1 MRHSGEKEEGGPAS
15 ERSLSGEH
23 DTKAKRVRQK
33 RQDSP
38 VPSCVSMKSDSSMEQ
53 PIKFRKGDC
62 TTDPGVRQ
70 KRPDSPVPSCVS
82 MKSDS
87 SMEQPIKF
95 RKGDCTTDPGVR
107 KKRQDSPVPS
117 CVSMKSDSSMEQPI
131 KFRKGD
137 CTTDPGVRQKR
148 PDSPVP
154 SCVSMKSDSSM
165 EQPIK
170 FRKGDC
176 TTDPG
181 VRQKRPDSP
190 VPSCVSMKSDSSMEQ
205 PIKFR
210 KGDCT
215 TDPGV
220 RQKRQDSPV
229 PSCVSMKSDS
239 SMEQPIKF
247 RKGDC
252 TTDPGVRQKRPD
264 SPVPSCVSM
273 KSDSSM
279 EQPIKF
285 RKGDCT
291 TDPGVRKKRQDS
303 PVPSCV
309 SMKSDSSM
317 EQPIKFRK
325 GDCTTDPGVR
335 QKRPDSPVPSCVSMK
350 SDSSMEQP
358 IKFRKGDCT
367 TDPGVRQKRPDSPV
381 PSCVSMKSDSSMEQ
395 PIKFR
400 KGDCTT
406 DPGSLEEDQSR
417 CAVCQQVQR
426 DPVSITCGHRFC
438 RQCIT
443 RYWEK
448 PAPSGD
454 YDCPQCRKKSRTLPV
469 LRHLSEPNDARGSEI
484 MDDSLQRAIVN
495 HKDSLT
501 RRYACVKEGLE
512 KAGNQTPLNRIYT
525 ELYITE
531 GESEGVNNEHEV
543 WQLETATRTPTSH
556 DTAIHCNDIFKPLP
570 GQERSIRT
578 VLTKGI
584 AGIGKTVS
592 VQKFILDWAEG
603 KANQDVDV
611 IFLLPFRELN
621 LIKDQQYSL
630 LRLLNDFNTEL
641 DIGNAKKL
649 TACKAMFILDGL
661 DESRLPLDFQ
671 HIEMVS
677 DVTQASSVDVL
688 LTNLIKGNLLPSAL
702 LWITTRPAA
711 ANQIPSGCVDQV
723 TEVRGFNDP
732 QKEEYFRKRF
742 SDEDLASRIISH
754 IKTSRSLHIMC
765 HIPVFCWISATVLEH
780 MLSTDKSREM
790 PTTLTEMS
798 IHFLLIQTS
807 LKNQKYHGR
816 DEMDQEELVESDKEI
831 ILKLGK
837 LAFEHLEKGNL
848 MFYEEDLKECG
859 IDVKEASVYSGL
871 CTQIFKEESVLF
883 QRMVYCFVHLSI
895 QEFLSAVYIY
905 HCYTTKNMV
914 ELKPFLKRKSR
925 AASEELTLDELLKSA
940 VDKALESKNG
950 HLDLFVRFLHG
961 MSLESNQ
968 KLLRGLVTQTES
980 SPESVQRT
988 IRSLTV
994 MQRKNISP
1002 ERCINLFHCLIE
1014 MKDQSVQEEIR
1025 EYLTSEDRSKNLSLA
1040 HCSALA
1046 YTLQI
1051 SEVVLDVF
1059 DLKEYKTSEEG
1070 RRRLLPAVR
1079 GCRKA
1084 LLTDCELTDT
1094 SCEVLVPALSS
1105 TSSHLREL
1113 DLSNN
1118 DLKDSGVKLLS
1129 VGLGNP
1135 HCKLE
1140 TLRLTGCKLTDTSCE
1155 VLASVLSSTS
1165 SYLRELDLSNN
1176 DLKDSGVKL
1185 LSAGLGNPHCKLE
1198 TLRLSLCGVE
1208 EEGCASLVSALRSN
1222 PSHLKELD
1230 LSNNRSGDSGVRL
1243 LSAGL
1248 EDPHCR
1254 LEKLNVEPGGVY
1266 TIKPWP
1272 RKYACDLTLDPNTV
1286 NQQLSLSEENRK
1298 VTRRREKQPY
1308 PDHPERFEI
1317 WKQVLCREGLTGRCY
1332 WEVEWSGRGAYIAVT
1347 YKGIS
1352 RRGKSTDCLIGLND
1366 KSWSLQCSDQHYTAW
1381 HNHKPTSIEAPSS
1394 SFHRVGVYLDWPAGT
1409 LSFYR
1414 VSSDTLTHLHTFTS
1428 TFTEPL
1434 YPGFRFYCD
1443 TSVSLCQV

>member
-1 MRHSGEKEEGGPAS
+1 MSLSGEREEEGPASKRSRLSGEREEGGPAS
-15 ERSLSGEH
+15 KMSLSGEREEGGPASKMSLSVEREEGGPASKRSLSGEREEGGPASKRSLSGVREEEGPASKRSRLSGEREEGGPASKRSRLSGEREEEGPASKMSLSGEREEGDPASKRSLSGEREEGGPASKRSLSGEREGGPASKRSLSGEREEEGPASKSRLSGEH
-23 DTKAKRVRQK
+23 DTKAKSGLQHYQAVSQPAVIGSPIGWCTIGPASSGFGQCRLSLVQQK
-33 RQDSP
+33 RPDSP
-38 VPSCVSMKSDSSMEQ
+38 EPSCVSMKSDRSMEQ
-53 PIKFRKGDC
+53 PL
-62 TTDPGVRQ
+62 
-70 KRPDSPVPSCVS
+70 
-82 MKSDS
+82 
-87 SMEQPIKF
+87 
-95 RKGDCTTDPGVR
+95 
-107 KKRQDSPVPS
+107 
-117 CVSMKSDSSMEQPI
+117 
-131 KFRKGD
+131 
-137 CTTDPGVRQKR
+137 
-148 PDSPVP
+148 
-154 SCVSMKSDSSM
+154 
-165 EQPIK
+165 
-170 FRKGDC
+170 
-176 TTDPG
+176 
-181 VRQKRPDSP
+181 
-190 VPSCVSMKSDSSMEQ
+190 
-205 PIKFR
+205 
-210 KGDCT
+210 
-215 TDPGV
+215 
-220 RQKRQDSPV
+220 
-229 PSCVSMKSDS
+229 
-239 SMEQPIKF
+239 
-247 RKGDC
+247 
-252 TTDPGVRQKRPD
+252 
-264 SPVPSCVSM
+264 
-273 KSDSSM
+273 
-279 EQPIKF
+279 
-285 RKGDCT
+285 
-291 TDPGVRKKRQDS
+291 
-303 PVPSCV
+303 
-309 SMKSDSSM
+309 
-317 EQPIKFRK
+317 
-325 GDCTTDPGVR
+325 
-335 QKRPDSPVPSCVSMK
+335 
-350 SDSSMEQP
+350 
-358 IKFRKGDCT
+358 
-367 TDPGVRQKRPDSPV
+367 
-381 PSCVSMKSDSSMEQ
+381 
-395 PIKFR
+395 KFR

-406 DPGSLEEDQSR
+406 DPGSLPEDQSR
-417 CAVCQQVQR
+417 CAVCEQVQR

-454 YDCPQCRKKSRTLPV
+454 YDCPQCRKRSRTRPV
-469 LRHLSEPNDARGSEI
+469 LQHLSEPNDARGSEN

-501 RRYACVKEGLE
+501 RRYECVIEGME

-543 WQLETATRTPTSH
+543 WQLETASRTPTSH

-578 VLTKGI
+578 VLTKGV

-603 KANQDVDV
+603 KANQDVNI

-621 LIKDQQYSL
+621 LIKDLQYSL
-630 LRLLNDFNTEL
+630 LRLLNVFHTEL
-641 DIGNAKKL
+641 DIGNANKL

-661 DESRLPLDFQ
+661 DESRFPLDFQ
-671 HIEMVS
+671 HIEMMS

-765 HIPVFCWISATVLEH
+765 HIPVFCWISAIVLEH
-780 MLSTDKSREM
+780 ILSIDKRREM

-816 DEMDQEELVESDKEI
+816 DEMDQEELMESDKEI
-831 ILKLGK
+831 LLKLGK
-837 LAFEHLEKGNL
+837 LAFENLEKGNL

-883 QRMVYCFVHLSI
+883 QRVVYCFIHLSI
-895 QEFLSAVYIY
+895 QEFLSAVYMY
-905 HCYTTKNMV
+905 HCYTTKNMD

-925 AASEELTLDELLKSA
+925 AASEELTLHDLLKSA

-980 SPESVQRT
+980 SPESVQKT
-988 IRSLTV
+988 IRSLKV

-1014 MKDQSVQEEIR
+1014 MKDHSVQEEIQ
-1025 EYLTSEDRSKNLSLA
+1025 EYLRSEDRSKNLTLA

-1046 YTLQI
+1046 YMLQI
-1051 SEVVLDVF
+1051 SEEVLDVF
-1059 DLKEYKTSEEG
+1059 DLKEYKTSQEG

-1079 GCRKA
+1079 HCRKA
-1084 LLTDCELTDT
+1084 LLTGCKLTDT
-1094 SCEVLVPALSS
+1094 SCEVLLSALSS
-1105 TSSHLREL
+1105 NSSHLRELDMSNNDLNDSGVKLLSAGLGNPHCKLETLRLSGCLVTDEGCSSLVSALKLNPSHLRELDLTNNDLKDSGVKLLSAGLGNPRCKLETLRLSGCLVTEEGCASLVSALRSNPSHPREL

-1129 VGLGNP
+1129 AVLGNP

-1140 TLRLTGCKLTDTSCE
+1140 TLRLSGCLVTEEGCASLVSALKLNPTH
-1155 VLASVLSSTS
+1155 
-1165 SYLRELDLSNN
+1165 LRELDLSNN

-1198 TLRLSLCGVE
+1198 TLRLSGCLVT

-1222 PSHLKELD
+1222 PSHLRELD
-1230 LSNNRSGDSGVRL
+1230 LSYNHPGDSGVRL

-1254 LEKLNVEPGGVY
+1254 LEKLNVEHGGEHTMKPG
-1266 TIKPWP
+1266 P
-1272 RKYACDLTLDPNTV
+1272 RKC
-1286 NQQLSLSEENRK
+1286 E
-1298 VTRRREKQPY
+1298 
-1308 PDHPERFEI
+1308 
-1317 WKQVLCREGLTGRCY
+1317 C
-1332 WEVEWSGRGAYIAVT
+1332 
-1347 YKGIS
+1347 
-1352 RRGKSTDCLIGLND
+1352 
-1366 KSWSLQCSDQHYTAW
+1366 
-1381 HNHKPTSIEAPSS
+1381 
-1394 SFHRVGVYLDWPAGT
+1394 
-1409 LSFYR
+1409 
-1414 VSSDTLTHLHTFTS
+1414 
-1428 TFTEPL
+1428 
-1434 YPGFRFYCD
+1434 
-1443 TSVSLCQV
+1443 

>member
-1 MRHSGEKEEGGPAS
+1 MC
-15 ERSLSGEH
+15 SL
-23 DTKAKRVRQK
+23 
-33 RQDSP
+33 P
-38 VPSCVSMKSDSSMEQ
+38 
-53 PIKFRKGDC
+53 
-62 TTDPGVRQ
+62 
-70 KRPDSPVPSCVS
+70 
-82 MKSDS
+82 
-87 SMEQPIKF
+87 
-95 RKGDCTTDPGVR
+95 
-107 KKRQDSPVPS
+107 
-117 CVSMKSDSSMEQPI
+117 
-131 KFRKGD
+131 
-137 CTTDPGVRQKR
+137 
-148 PDSPVP
+148 
-154 SCVSMKSDSSM
+154 
-165 EQPIK
+165 
-170 FRKGDC
+170 
-176 TTDPG
+176 
-181 VRQKRPDSP
+181 
-190 VPSCVSMKSDSSMEQ
+190 
-205 PIKFR
+205 
-210 KGDCT
+210 
-215 TDPGV
+215 
-220 RQKRQDSPV
+220 
-229 PSCVSMKSDS
+229 
-239 SMEQPIKF
+239 
-247 RKGDC
+247 
-252 TTDPGVRQKRPD
+252 
-264 SPVPSCVSM
+264 
-273 KSDSSM
+273 
-279 EQPIKF
+279 
-285 RKGDCT
+285 
-291 TDPGVRKKRQDS
+291 
-303 PVPSCV
+303 
-309 SMKSDSSM
+309 
-317 EQPIKFRK
+317 
-325 GDCTTDPGVR
+325 
-335 QKRPDSPVPSCVSMK
+335 
-350 SDSSMEQP
+350 
-358 IKFRKGDCT
+358 
-367 TDPGVRQKRPDSPV
+367 
-381 PSCVSMKSDSSMEQ
+381 
-395 PIKFR
+395 
-400 KGDCTT
+400 
-406 DPGSLEEDQSR
+406 EDQSR

-426 DPVSITCGHRFC
+426 DPVSISCGHRFC

-469 LRHLSEPNDARGSEI
+469 HLSEPNDAKGSEN
-484 MDDSLQRAIVN
+484 MDDNLQRAIVN
-495 HKDSLT
+495 HKDSLK
-501 RRYACVKEGLE
+501 RRYECVIGIE
-512 KAGNQTPLNRIYT
+512 KAGIQTPLNRIYT

-543 WQLETATRTPTSH
+543 WQLETASRTPTSH

-603 KANQDVDV
+603 KTNQDVDI
-611 IFLLPFRELN
+611 IFVLPFWELN
-621 LIKDQQYSL
+621 LIKDQQYTL
-630 LRLLNDFNTEL
+630 LGLLNYFHTEL

-649 TACKAMFILDGL
+649 TACKSMFILDGL

-671 HIEMVS
+671 HNKKVS
-677 DVTQASSVDVL
+677 DVTQTSSVDVL

-702 LWITTRPAA
+702 LWITSRPAA
-711 ANQIPSGCVDQV
+711 TNQIPPEYVDQV

-765 HIPVFCWISATVLEH
+765 HIPVFCWISAIVLEH
-780 MLSTDKSREM
+780 MLSTDKRREM

-798 IHFLLIQTS
+798 IHFLLIQTR

-816 DEMDQEELVESDKEI
+816 DEMDQEELMESDKEI

-848 MFYEEDLKECG
+848 MFYEEDLKEYG

-871 CTQIFKEESVLF
+871 CTQIFKEESVFF
-883 QRMVYCFVHLSI
+883 QRVVYCFDHLSI

-905 HCYTTKNMV
+905 HCYTNKKMDA
-914 ELKPFLKRKSR
+914 LKPFLKRKSR

-950 HLDLFVRFLHG
+950 HLDLFVCFLHG
-961 MSLESNQ
+961 MSLAANQ

-980 SPESVQRT
+980 SPESVEKT
-988 IRSLTV
+988 IRSLKM
-994 MQRKNISP
+994 MQKNMSP
-1002 ERCINLFHCLIE
+1002 ERWINLFHCLIE
-1014 MKDQSVQEEIR
+1014 MKDQSVQEEIQAYWR
-1025 EYLTSEDRSKNLSLA
+1025 SENTSKILTLA

-1046 YTLQI
+1046 YMLQI

-1059 DLKEYKTSEEG
+1059 DLKVYKTSEEG
-1070 RRRLLPAVR
+1070 RRRLVPAVR
-1079 GCRKA
+1079 RCRKA
-1084 LLTDCELTDT
+1084 LLTDCHFSDT
-1094 SCEVLVPALSS
+1094 L
-1105 TSSHLREL
+1105 
-1113 DLSNN
+1113 
-1118 DLKDSGVKLLS
+1118 
-1129 VGLGNP
+1129 
-1135 HCKLE
+1135 
-1140 TLRLTGCKLTDTSCE
+1140 CE
-1155 VLASVLSSTS
+1155 VLASVLSSNS
-1165 SYLRELDLSNN
+1165 SHLVELDLNECYG
-1176 DLKDSGVKL
+1176 LTDSGVKL
-1185 LSAGLGNPHCKLE
+1185 LSAGLGNPQCKLE
-1198 TLRLSLCGVE
+1198 TLSLSLCGVE

-1230 LSNNRSGDSGVRL
+1230 LSNNRSGDTGVRL

-1254 LEKLNVEPGGVY
+1254 LEKLNVEPGGVN

-1308 PDHPERFEI
+1308 PDHPERFEYCR
-1317 WKQVLCREGLTGRCY
+1317 QVLCREGLTGRCY
-1332 WEVEWSGRGAYIAVT
+1332 WEVEWSGRRAVIGVT

-1414 VSSDTLTHLHTFTS
+1414 VSFDTLTHLHTFTS

>member
-1 MRHSGEKEEGGPAS
+1 
-15 ERSLSGEH
+15 
-23 DTKAKRVRQK
+23 
-33 RQDSP
+33 
-38 VPSCVSMKSDSSMEQ
+38 
-53 PIKFRKGDC
+53 
-62 TTDPGVRQ
+62 
-70 KRPDSPVPSCVS
+70 
-82 MKSDS
+82 
-87 SMEQPIKF
+87 
-95 RKGDCTTDPGVR
+95 
-107 KKRQDSPVPS
+107 
-117 CVSMKSDSSMEQPI
+117 
-131 KFRKGD
+131 
-137 CTTDPGVRQKR
+137 
-148 PDSPVP
+148 
-154 SCVSMKSDSSM
+154 
-165 EQPIK
+165 
-170 FRKGDC
+170 
-176 TTDPG
+176 
-181 VRQKRPDSP
+181 
-190 VPSCVSMKSDSSMEQ
+190 
-205 PIKFR
+205 
-210 KGDCT
+210 
-215 TDPGV
+215 
-220 RQKRQDSPV
+220 
-229 PSCVSMKSDS
+229 
-239 SMEQPIKF
+239 
-247 RKGDC
+247 
-252 TTDPGVRQKRPD
+252 
-264 SPVPSCVSM
+264 
-273 KSDSSM
+273 
-279 EQPIKF
+279 
-285 RKGDCT
+285 
-291 TDPGVRKKRQDS
+291 
-303 PVPSCV
+303 
-309 SMKSDSSM
+309 
-317 EQPIKFRK
+317 
-325 GDCTTDPGVR
+325 
-335 QKRPDSPVPSCVSMK
+335 
-350 SDSSMEQP
+350 
-358 IKFRKGDCT
+358 
-367 TDPGVRQKRPDSPV
+367 
-381 PSCVSMKSDSSMEQ
+381 
-395 PIKFR
+395 
-400 KGDCTT
+400 
-406 DPGSLEEDQSR
+406 
-417 CAVCQQVQR
+417 
-426 DPVSITCGHRFC
+426 
-438 RQCIT
+438 
-443 RYWEK
+443 
-448 PAPSGD
+448 
-454 YDCPQCRKKSRTLPV
+454 
-469 LRHLSEPNDARGSEI
+469 

-495 HKDSLT
+495 HKDSLK
-501 RRYACVKEGLE
+501 RRYECVKEGKE

-543 WQLETATRTPTSH
+543 WQLETASRTPTSH

-603 KANQDVDV
+603 KANQDVDI
-611 IFLLPFRELN
+611 IFMLPFRELN
-621 LIKDQQYSL
+621 LIKDRLYSL
-630 LRLLNDFNTEL
+630 LRLLNDFHTEL

-661 DESRLPLDFQ
+661 DEGRFPLDFQ

-688 LTNLIKGNLLPSAL
+688 LRNLIKGNLLPSAL

-780 MLSTDKSREM
+780 MLRTDKRREM

-816 DEMDQEELVESDKEI
+816 DEMDQEDLMESDKDI
-831 ILKLGK
+831 LLKLGK

-895 QEFLSAVYIY
+895 QEFLSAVYMY
-905 HCYTTKNMV
+905 HCYTTKNMD

-925 AASEELTLDELLKSA
+925 AASEELTLHDLLKSA

-980 SPESVQRT
+980 SPESVEKT
-988 IRSLTV
+988 IRSLKV

-1014 MKDQSVQEEIR
+1014 MKDHSVQEEIQ
-1025 EYLTSEDRSKNLSLA
+1025 EYLRSENRSKNLSLA

-1046 YTLQI
+1046 YMLQI
-1051 SEVVLDVF
+1051 SEEVLDVF
-1059 DLKEYKTSEEG
+1059 DLKQYKTSEEG

-1084 LLTDCELTDT
+1084 LLT
-1094 SCEVLVPALSS
+1094 
-1105 TSSHLREL
+1105 
-1113 DLSNN
+1113 
-1118 DLKDSGVKLLS
+1118 
-1129 VGLGNP
+1129 
-1135 HCKLE
+1135 
-1140 TLRLTGCKLTDTSCE
+1140 GCKLTDTSCE
-1155 VLASVLSSTS
+1155 VLASVLSSNPS
-1165 SYLRELDLSNN
+1165 HLRELDLSNN

-1185 LSAGLGNPHCKLE
+1185 LSAGLGNPHCQLE
-1198 TLRLSLCGVE
+1198 TLRLSLCGVQ
-1208 EEGCASLVSALRSN
+1208 EEGFDSLVSALRSN
-1222 PSHLKELD
+1222 PSHLRELD
-1230 LSNNRSGDSGVRL
+1230 LSNNRPGDSGVRL

-1248 EDPHCR
+1248 EDPHWRLEKLKLSGCGVTEEGCASLVSALESNPSHLRELDLSNNDLKDSGVKLLSAVLGNPHCKLETLRLTDCELTDTSCEVLVPALSSNSSHLRELDLSNNDLKDSGVKLLSAGLGNPHCQLETLRLTDCELTDTSCEVLASALSSNPSHLRELDLSNNDLKDSGVKLLSAGLGNPHCQLETLRLTGCKLTDTSCEVLASVLSSNPSHLRELDLSNNDLKDSGVKLLSAGLGNPHCQLETLRLSLCGVQEEGFDSLVSALRSNPSHLRELDLSYNHPGDSGVRLLSAGLEDPHWR
-1254 LEKLNVEPGGVY
+1254 LEKLNVEPGGVE
-1266 TIKPWP
+1266 TIEPWP
-1272 RKYACDLTLDPNTV
+1272 RKYDCDLTLDPNTA
-1286 NQQLSLSEENRK
+1286 NEQLSLSEDNRK
-1298 VTRRREKQPY
+1298 ATRRRDKQLY

-1352 RRGKSTDCLIGLND
+1352 RKGVGNDCVFGLND
-1366 KSWSLQCSDQHYTAW
+1366 KSWTLLCCENRYTAW
-1381 HNHKPTSIEAPSS
+1381 HNNNSNTIAVPSS
-1394 SFHRVGVYLDWPAGT
+1394 SSHRVGVFLDWPAGT

-1434 YPGFRFYCD
+1434 YPGFRFYYD
-1443 TSVSLCQV
+1443 TSVSLCQVYG

>member
-1 MRHSGEKEEGGPAS
+1 
-15 ERSLSGEH
+15 
-23 DTKAKRVRQK
+23 
-33 RQDSP
+33 
-38 VPSCVSMKSDSSMEQ
+38 
-53 PIKFRKGDC
+53 
-62 TTDPGVRQ
+62 
-70 KRPDSPVPSCVS
+70 
-82 MKSDS
+82 
-87 SMEQPIKF
+87 
-95 RKGDCTTDPGVR
+95 
-107 KKRQDSPVPS
+107 
-117 CVSMKSDSSMEQPI
+117 
-131 KFRKGD
+131 
-137 CTTDPGVRQKR
+137 
-148 PDSPVP
+148 
-154 SCVSMKSDSSM
+154 
-165 EQPIK
+165 
-170 FRKGDC
+170 
-176 TTDPG
+176 
-181 VRQKRPDSP
+181 
-190 VPSCVSMKSDSSMEQ
+190 
-205 PIKFR
+205 
-210 KGDCT
+210 
-215 TDPGV
+215 
-220 RQKRQDSPV
+220 
-229 PSCVSMKSDS
+229 
-239 SMEQPIKF
+239 
-247 RKGDC
+247 
-252 TTDPGVRQKRPD
+252 
-264 SPVPSCVSM
+264 
-273 KSDSSM
+273 
-279 EQPIKF
+279 
-285 RKGDCT
+285 
-291 TDPGVRKKRQDS
+291 
-303 PVPSCV
+303 
-309 SMKSDSSM
+309 
-317 EQPIKFRK
+317 
-325 GDCTTDPGVR
+325 
-335 QKRPDSPVPSCVSMK
+335 
-350 SDSSMEQP
+350 
-358 IKFRKGDCT
+358 
-367 TDPGVRQKRPDSPV
+367 
-381 PSCVSMKSDSSMEQ
+381 
-395 PIKFR
+395 
-400 KGDCTT
+400 
-406 DPGSLEEDQSR
+406 
-417 CAVCQQVQR
+417 
-426 DPVSITCGHRFC
+426 
-438 RQCIT
+438 
-443 RYWEK
+443 
-448 PAPSGD
+448 
-454 YDCPQCRKKSRTLPV
+454 
-469 LRHLSEPNDARGSEI
+469 

-816 DEMDQEELVESDKEI
+816 DEMDQEELMESDKDI
-831 ILKLGK
+831 LLKLGK

-883 QRMVYCFVHLSI
+883 QRIVYCFVHLSI

-980 SPESVQRT
+980 SPENVQRT

-1140 TLRLTGCKLTDTSCE
+1140 TLRLADCELTDTSCEVLVSALSSTSSHLRELDLSNNDLKDSGVKMLSVGLWNPHCKLETLRLTGCKLTDTSCE

-1222 PSHLKELD
+1222 HSHLKELD

-1254 LEKLNVEPGGVY
+1254 LEKLKLSGCGVTEEGCASLVSALRSNPSHLRELDLSNNDLKDSGVKLLSDGLGNPHCKLETLRLSGCQVTEEGCASLVSALKANPSHPRELDLSNNDLKDSGVKLLSDGLGNPHCRLETLRLSGCLVTEEGCASLVSALRSNPSHLRELDLSNNDLKDSGVELLSAGLGNPHCKLETLRLSGCLVTEEGCVSLVSALRSNPSHLRELDLSYNHPGDSGVRLLSTRLEDPHCRLEKLNVDHGGEYAMKPGL
-1266 TIKPWP
+1266 
-1272 RKYACDLTLDPNTV
+1272 RKYVCDLTLDPNTV
-1286 NQQLSLSEENRK
+1286 NRLLSLSEENRK
-1298 VTRRREKQPY
+1298 VTCGRKKQPY
-1308 PDHPERFEI
+1308 PDHPERFEPCHFDH
-1317 WKQVLCREGLTGRCY
+1317 VL
-1332 WEVEWSGRGAYIAVT
+1332 I
-1347 YKGIS
+1347 
-1352 RRGKSTDCLIGLND
+1352 
-1366 KSWSLQCSDQHYTAW
+1366 
-1381 HNHKPTSIEAPSS
+1381 
-1394 SFHRVGVYLDWPAGT
+1394 
-1409 LSFYR
+1409 
-1414 VSSDTLTHLHTFTS
+1414 
-1428 TFTEPL
+1428 
-1434 YPGFRFYCD
+1434 
-1443 TSVSLCQV
+1443 

>member
-1 MRHSGEKEEGGPAS
+1 MSLSGEREEGGPAS
-15 ERSLSGEH
+15 KRSRLSGEREEEGPASKRSRLSGEREEEGPASKRSRLSGEREEEGPASKRSLSGEREEGGPASKRSLSGEREEGGPASKRSLSGEH
-23 DTKAKRVRQK
+23 DTKAKSSLQRYQAVSQTAVIGSLIGRRTIGPVSSVFGQRRPSLVQQK
-33 RQDSP
+33 RPDSP
-38 VPSCVSMKSDSSMEQ
+38 EPSCVSMKSGRSMEE
-53 PIKFRKGDC
+53 PITFRKGDC
-62 TTDPGVRQ
+62 TTDPGVQQ
-70 KRPDSPVPSCVS
+70 KRPDSPEPSCVS
-82 MKSDS
+82 MKSGR
-87 SMEQPIKF
+87 SMEEPITF
-95 RKGDCTTDPGVR
+95 RKGDCTTDPGGW
-107 KKRQDSPVPS
+107 STLP
-117 CVSMKSDSSMEQPI
+117 
-131 KFRKGD
+131 
-137 CTTDPGVRQKR
+137 
-148 PDSPVP
+148 
-154 SCVSMKSDSSM
+154 
-165 EQPIK
+165 
-170 FRKGDC
+170 
-176 TTDPG
+176 
-181 VRQKRPDSP
+181 
-190 VPSCVSMKSDSSMEQ
+190 
-205 PIKFR
+205 
-210 KGDCT
+210 
-215 TDPGV
+215 
-220 RQKRQDSPV
+220 
-229 PSCVSMKSDS
+229 
-239 SMEQPIKF
+239 
-247 RKGDC
+247 
-252 TTDPGVRQKRPD
+252 
-264 SPVPSCVSM
+264 
-273 KSDSSM
+273 
-279 EQPIKF
+279 
-285 RKGDCT
+285 
-291 TDPGVRKKRQDS
+291 
-303 PVPSCV
+303 
-309 SMKSDSSM
+309 
-317 EQPIKFRK
+317 
-325 GDCTTDPGVR
+325 
-335 QKRPDSPVPSCVSMK
+335 
-350 SDSSMEQP
+350 
-358 IKFRKGDCT
+358 
-367 TDPGVRQKRPDSPV
+367 
-381 PSCVSMKSDSSMEQ
+381 
-395 PIKFR
+395 
-400 KGDCTT
+400 
-406 DPGSLEEDQSR
+406 EDQSR
-417 CAVCQQVQR
+417 CAVCHQVLR
-426 DPVSITCGHRFC
+426 NPVSITCGHRFC

-454 YDCPQCRKKSRTLPV
+454 YDCPQCRKRSRTRPV
-469 LRHLSEPNDARGSEI
+469 LQHLSEPDDARVSEN
-484 MDDSLQRAIVN
+484 MDDNLQRAIVN
-495 HKDSLT
+495 HKDSLK
-501 RRYACVKEGLE
+501 RRYECVIEGME

-543 WQLETATRTPTSH
+543 WQLETASRTPTSH

-578 VLTKGI
+578 VLTKGV

-603 KANQDVDV
+603 KANQDVDI
-611 IFLLPFRELN
+611 IFVLPFRELN
-621 LIKDQQYSL
+621 LIKDRLYSL
-630 LRLLNDFNTEL
+630 LRLLNDFHTEL

-661 DESRLPLDFQ
+661 DESRFPLDFQ
-671 HIEMVS
+671 RIEMVS
-677 DVTQASSVDVL
+677 DVTQTSSVDVL

-742 SDEDLASRIISH
+742 SDEELASRIISH

-780 MLSTDKSREM
+780 ILSTDKRREM

-816 DEMDQEELVESDKEI
+816 DEMDQEDLMESDRDI
-831 ILKLGK
+831 LLKLGK

-848 MFYEEDLKECG
+848 MFYEEDLKEAG

-883 QRMVYCFVHLSI
+883 QRVVYCFVHLSI
-895 QEFLSAVYIY
+895 QEFLSAVYMY
-905 HCYTTKNMV
+905 HCYTTKNMD

-980 SPESVQRT
+980 SPESFQKM
-988 IRSLTV
+988 IRSLKV

-1014 MKDQSVQEEIR
+1014 MKDHSVQEEIQ
-1025 EYLTSEDRSKNLSLA
+1025 EYLRSGDRSKNLSLA

-1046 YTLQI
+1046 YMLQI
-1051 SEVVLDVF
+1051 SEEVLDVF

-1084 LLTDCELTDT
+1084 LLT
-1094 SCEVLVPALSS
+1094 
-1105 TSSHLREL
+1105 
-1113 DLSNN
+1113 
-1118 DLKDSGVKLLS
+1118 
-1129 VGLGNP
+1129 
-1135 HCKLE
+1135 
-1140 TLRLTGCKLTDTSCE
+1140 GCKLTDTSCE
-1155 VLASVLSSTS
+1155 VLASVLSSNPS
-1165 SYLRELDLSNN
+1165 HLRELDLSNN

-1185 LSAGLGNPHCKLE
+1185 LSAGLGNPHCQLE
-1198 TLRLSLCGVE
+1198 TLRLSLCGVQ
-1208 EEGCASLVSALRSN
+1208 EEGFDSLVSALRSN
-1222 PSHLKELD
+1222 PSHLRELD
-1230 LSNNRSGDSGVRL
+1230 LSYNHPGDSGVRL

-1248 EDPHCR
+1248 EDPHWR
-1254 LEKLNVEPGGVY
+1254 LEKLNVEPGGVE
-1266 TIKPWP
+1266 TIEPWP
-1272 RKYACDLTLDPNTV
+1272 RKYDCDLTLDPNTA
-1286 NQQLSLSEENRK
+1286 NEQLSLSEDNRK
-1298 VTRRREKQPY
+1298 ATRRRDKQLY

-1352 RRGKSTDCLIGLND
+1352 RKGVGNDCVFGLND
-1366 KSWSLQCSDQHYTAW
+1366 KSWTLLCCENRYTAW
-1381 HNHKPTSIEAPSS
+1381 HNNNSNTIAVPSS
-1394 SFHRVGVYLDWPAGT
+1394 SSHRVGVFLDWPAGT

-1434 YPGFRFYCD
+1434 YPGFRFYYD
-1443 TSVSLCQV
+1443 TSVSLCQVYG

>member
-1 MRHSGEKEEGGPAS
+1 MC
-15 ERSLSGEH
+15 SL
-23 DTKAKRVRQK
+23 
-33 RQDSP
+33 P
-38 VPSCVSMKSDSSMEQ
+38 
-53 PIKFRKGDC
+53 
-62 TTDPGVRQ
+62 
-70 KRPDSPVPSCVS
+70 
-82 MKSDS
+82 
-87 SMEQPIKF
+87 
-95 RKGDCTTDPGVR
+95 
-107 KKRQDSPVPS
+107 
-117 CVSMKSDSSMEQPI
+117 
-131 KFRKGD
+131 
-137 CTTDPGVRQKR
+137 
-148 PDSPVP
+148 
-154 SCVSMKSDSSM
+154 
-165 EQPIK
+165 
-170 FRKGDC
+170 
-176 TTDPG
+176 
-181 VRQKRPDSP
+181 
-190 VPSCVSMKSDSSMEQ
+190 
-205 PIKFR
+205 
-210 KGDCT
+210 
-215 TDPGV
+215 
-220 RQKRQDSPV
+220 
-229 PSCVSMKSDS
+229 
-239 SMEQPIKF
+239 
-247 RKGDC
+247 
-252 TTDPGVRQKRPD
+252 
-264 SPVPSCVSM
+264 
-273 KSDSSM
+273 
-279 EQPIKF
+279 
-285 RKGDCT
+285 
-291 TDPGVRKKRQDS
+291 
-303 PVPSCV
+303 
-309 SMKSDSSM
+309 
-317 EQPIKFRK
+317 
-325 GDCTTDPGVR
+325 
-335 QKRPDSPVPSCVSMK
+335 
-350 SDSSMEQP
+350 
-358 IKFRKGDCT
+358 
-367 TDPGVRQKRPDSPV
+367 
-381 PSCVSMKSDSSMEQ
+381 
-395 PIKFR
+395 
-400 KGDCTT
+400 
-406 DPGSLEEDQSR
+406 EDQSR

-426 DPVSITCGHRFC
+426 DPVSISCGHRFC

-469 LRHLSEPNDARGSEI
+469 HLSEPNDAKGSEN
-484 MDDSLQRAIVN
+484 MDDNLQRAIVN
-495 HKDSLT
+495 HKDSLK
-501 RRYACVKEGLE
+501 RRYECVIGIE
-512 KAGNQTPLNRIYT
+512 KAGIQTPLNRIYT

-543 WQLETATRTPTSH
+543 WQLETASRTPTSH

-603 KANQDVDV
+603 KTNQDVDI
-611 IFLLPFRELN
+611 IFVLPFWELN
-621 LIKDQQYSL
+621 LIKDQQYTL
-630 LRLLNDFNTEL
+630 LGLLNYFHTEL

-649 TACKAMFILDGL
+649 TACKSMFILDGL

-671 HIEMVS
+671 HNKKVS
-677 DVTQASSVDVL
+677 DVTQTSSVDVL

-702 LWITTRPAA
+702 LWITSRPAA
-711 ANQIPSGCVDQV
+711 TNQIPPEYVDQV

-765 HIPVFCWISATVLEH
+765 HIPVFCWISAIVLEH
-780 MLSTDKSREM
+780 MLSTDKRREM

-798 IHFLLIQTS
+798 IHFLLIQTR

-816 DEMDQEELVESDKEI
+816 DEMDQEELMESDKEI

-848 MFYEEDLKECG
+848 MFYEEDLKEYG

-871 CTQIFKEESVLF
+871 CTQIFKEESVFF
-883 QRMVYCFVHLSI
+883 QRVVYCFDHLSI

-905 HCYTTKNMV
+905 HCYTNKKMDA
-914 ELKPFLKRKSR
+914 LKPFLKRKSR

-950 HLDLFVRFLHG
+950 HLDLFVCFLHG
-961 MSLESNQ
+961 MSLAANQ

-980 SPESVQRT
+980 SPESVEKT
-988 IRSLTV
+988 IRSLKM
-994 MQRKNISP
+994 MQKNMSP
-1002 ERCINLFHCLIE
+1002 ERWINLFHCLIE
-1014 MKDQSVQEEIR
+1014 MKDQSVQEEIQAYWR
-1025 EYLTSEDRSKNLSLA
+1025 SENTSKILTLA

-1046 YTLQI
+1046 YMLQI

-1059 DLKEYKTSEEG
+1059 DLKVYKTSEEG
-1070 RRRLLPAVR
+1070 RRRLVPAVR
-1079 GCRKA
+1079 RCRKA
-1084 LLTDCELTDT
+1084 LLTDCHFSDTLCEVLASVLSSNSSHLVELDLNECYGLTDSGVKLLSAGLGNPQCKLETLRLTDCNLTDT
-1094 SCEVLVPALSS
+1094 SCEVLVSALSS
-1105 TSSHLREL
+1105 NTSHLREM
-1113 DLSNN
+1113 
-1118 DLKDSGVKLLS
+1118 
-1129 VGLGNP
+1129 
-1135 HCKLE
+1135 
-1140 TLRLTGCKLTDTSCE
+1140 
-1155 VLASVLSSTS
+1155 
-1165 SYLRELDLSNN
+1165 DLSNN

-1198 TLRLSLCGVE
+1198 TLSLSLCGVE

-1230 LSNNRSGDSGVRL
+1230 LSNNRSGDTGVRL

-1254 LEKLNVEPGGVY
+1254 LEKLNVEPGGVN

-1308 PDHPERFEI
+1308 PDHPERFEYCR
-1317 WKQVLCREGLTGRCY
+1317 QVLCREGLTGRCY
-1332 WEVEWSGRGAYIAVT
+1332 WEVEWSGRRAVIGVT

-1414 VSSDTLTHLHTFTS
+1414 VSFDTLTHLHTFTS